1 VAEQPLEPRLLTVAR
16 ALDADAPAFEVGR
29 LRSTRRRRLRGHALA
44 LALAVIAAAAV
55 AAPAAVSALRDVFAV
70 DEVPAIGALEY
81 GVAPP
86 YAGRSVPLEVARAD
100 APFRLR
106 TIRSLGAP
114 YDARVRDDVVGGL
127 VTLVYRRDTWILLT
141 QWPTADVS
149 ARIAVVPVAGRAEH
163 VTVGSVPAL
172 WVEGAARGTLT
183 LVGAD
188 GTLHRESFEVGAGA
202 LLWRRGGMTFLLQG
216 TASREDAIR
225 LAAEVAR

>member
-1 VAEQPLEPRLLTVAR
+1 VAEQQLELRLLSVAR

-44 LALAVIAAAAV
+44 LALAAIAAAAV

-70 DEVPAIGALEY
+70 DEVPAIGALEH

-86 YAGRSVPLEVARAD
+86 SAGRSVPLEVARVE

-106 TIRSLGAP
+106 TIRSLGTP
-114 YDARVRDDVVGGL
+114 HDARVRDDVVGGM
-127 VTLVYRRDTWILLT
+127 VTLVYHRDAWILFT
-141 QWPTADVS
+141 QWRTADVS
-149 ARIAVVPVAGRAEH
+149 ARVAVVPVAGRAHEL
-163 VTVGSVPAL
+163 TVGALPAL

-188 GTLHRESFEVGAGA
+188 GTVHRESFEVGAGA
-202 LLWRRGGMTFLLQG
+202 LLWRRDGMTFLLQG
-216 TASREDAIR
+216 AESREDAIR
-225 LAAEVAR
+225 LAADVAR